1 MQVTPIRLSVNKCLL
16 KLKEKGFANVQG
28 NVAVVTTACFTAVH
42 TSGMFSKWYPLWLF
56 NSQTVCEYSGII
68 TVTGTFISTFG
79 DTHGYTYTT
88 PAIL

>member
-1 MQVTPIRLSVNKCLL
+1 MFAEAKGG
-16 KLKEKGFANVQG
+16 GFANVQG

-42 TSGMFSKWYPLWLF
+42 TSGMFLKWYPLWLL

-68 TVTGTFISTFG
+68 TVTGTFI
-79 DTHGYTYTT
+79 GYTHYARYTYST